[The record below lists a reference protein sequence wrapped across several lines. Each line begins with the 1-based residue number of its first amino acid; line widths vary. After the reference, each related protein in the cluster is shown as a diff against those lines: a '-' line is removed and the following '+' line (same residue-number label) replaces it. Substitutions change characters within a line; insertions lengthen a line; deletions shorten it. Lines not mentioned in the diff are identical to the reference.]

1 MLQVLEQCQDRRCK
15 ILEIF
20 PRFKMNPIHST
31 VSQTVFSFAR
41 EQVCGFLTQ
50 MQFGYQPSSS
60 GTTVLERNIYCYS
73 SLMER
78 LDITQYTYIII
89 KKYQC
94 KCSSIMLN
102 STVLSLSQ
110 QQLLTSFSICRRFSI
125 QWRPPLISHHS
136 GTLTSWRGKMI

>member
-20 PRFKMNPIHST
+20 PRFKMNPIHFYSFT
-31 VSQTVFSFAR
+31 NSLFLCQGAGVWIPDPDAVWVSAQLLRDYSPR
-41 EQVCGFLTQ
+41 EKHLLLQLSNGKVRHAVPL
-50 MQFGYQPSSS
+50 YY
-60 GTTVLERNIYCYS
+60 N
-73 SLMER
+73 
-78 LDITQYTYIII
+78 

-110 QQLLTSFSICRRFSI
+110 QQLLTSFSIGRRFSI